1 MTRRK
6 WTQILLLAVLALLMS
21 NLGLAG
27 TLYVGADV
35 EDFVG
40 GDPAG
45 SGLDRLGVVDTT
57 GAIVNSSSIITTKFL
72 LNGMADAGGRLL
84 TGTPNANTLRYV
96 GFNGSDQGA
105 FGAAIPSNDCCN
117 EEMLFVPTPTG
128 EVLYHAHWSP
138 VLDGVAGIRQ
148 LDSTGALIDFDPIS
162 EVVGMALINSQIW
175 ITRWAPREVGTWDP
189 ATNTF
194 TVAFDLDNLP
204 GNFGNAG
211 ALAWDPFNDVLW
223 LGTQGGFITPFSL
236 TGTQLGMSY
245 QPFGPMPDTIDGLT
259 FVGEVTV
266 PEPGTMILLGCAL
279 LGLVVRRNKRA

>member
-1 MTRRK
+1 M
-6 WTQILLLAVLALLMS
+6 AD
-21 NLGLAG
+21 LGLAG

-40 GDPAG
+40 GFPPG
-45 SGLDRLGVVDTT
+45 SGFDRLGVIDTT
-57 GAIVNSSSIITTKFL
+57 GATVNSSFIITTDFL

-96 GFNGSDQGA
+96 GFDGSDQGA
-105 FGAAIPSNDCCN
+105 FPAAIPSNDCCN

-138 VLDGVAGIRQ
+138 GLDGVAGIRT
-148 LDSTGALIDFDPIS
+148 LDAAGNQVDFDQIS

-175 ITRWAPREVGTWDP
+175 ITRWAPKEVGTWDP

-194 TVAFDLDNLP
+194 TVAFDLDTL
-204 GNFGNAG
+204 GLGGLGNAG
-211 ALAWDPFNDVLW
+211 ALAWDPFNQVLW
-223 LGTQGGFITPFSL
+223 LGSQGGFITPFSL
-236 TGTQLGMSY
+236 TGTQLGPSY

-266 PEPGTMILLGCAL
+266 PEPGTMIFLGCAL
-279 LGLVVRRNKRA
+279 LGVAAARRKRA